1 VPFRAILS
9 VHLLLTEPFKLSA
22 SNSLEGV
29 LKILLFF
36 ERISEELEQ
45 RMVGHPALSFADAV

>member
-1 VPFRAILS
+1 MPFRAILS

-45 RMVGHPALSFADAV
+45 RMVGCPALPFADVV